1 MIDSLFIGN
10 KDGGIISTI
19 TQAPLSGE
27 PVVIIGLGGTGVD
40 AISRLKAKLQR
51 EIKPD
56 NEEDVT
62 ENGKEPKYKHIKFL
76 GIDAD
81 KGWLQSSGLTQ
92 GETLN
97 IQN

>member
-19 TQAPLSGE
+19 TQAPQSGE

-56 NEEDVT
+56 N
-62 ENGKEPKYKHIKFL
+62 
-76 GIDAD
+76 
-81 KGWLQSSGLTQ
+81 
-92 GETLN
+92 
-97 IQN
+97 